1 MTAGLNIHRLSG
13 ARRHW
18 HRRNSCSAGRASR
31 RCHFARYLR
40 AHFVRCRQ
48 AFRRSCPCSDS
59 HDREQPQEARHGCPR
74 LISLRCS
81 FADHVPTRMP
91 RERTRVRGSKGA
103 MRAVPTNTGW
113 SSSDAASARS
123 RCWCSSISTVRQPG
137 SDRHRPRADSQVL
150 LAEAAL
156 GLGGR
161 RQRFRHLTVMPA

>member
-91 RERTRVRGSKGA
+91 RERTRVRGSKGPCGPSRPTRVGPVA
-103 MRAVPTNTGW
+103 TQPQPVLDVGVVVFQPFASRAAIDIVLGQIAKSCLPKRP
-113 SSSDAASARS
+113 SDLAADVSGFG
-123 RCWCSSISTVRQPG
+123 IS
-137 SDRHRPRADSQVL
+137 L
-150 LAEAAL
+150 
-156 GLGGR
+156 
-161 RQRFRHLTVMPA
+161 